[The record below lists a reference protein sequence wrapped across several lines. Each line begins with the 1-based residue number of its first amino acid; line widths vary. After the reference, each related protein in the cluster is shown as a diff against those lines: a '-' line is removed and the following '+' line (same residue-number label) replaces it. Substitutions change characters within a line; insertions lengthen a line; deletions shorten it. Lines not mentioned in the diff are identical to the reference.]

1 MNTSLVNTVYD
12 TASSC
17 SVLLCTKQQINRL
30 KTRKITWFSVIGLSS
45 LPYLTFSM
53 ISRVDRKH
61 FRSLTTMT
69 VLVFPLS
76 YYDACPRIS
85 CMQRRCIDI
94 CNTHSFSW
102 LHLVSIVVYCVY
114 RGCCHRLTKSWHRS
128 IQSKFKAQVM
138 VVGAYLFGWST
149 YAAVCISC
157 VCVTRF

>member
-69 VLVFPLS
+69 VLVFSTLLLRCLS
-76 YYDACPRIS
+76 SYFRAFLCGVDSHSGNS
-85 CMQRRCIDI
+85 CEHRRKQIECTIRAPVPVLSNIKYSGFAMVIFIDI
-94 CNTHSFSW
+94 LDT
-102 LHLVSIVVYCVY
+102 IVTN
-114 RGCCHRLTKSWHRS
+114 RPNFE
-128 IQSKFKAQVM
+128 Q
-138 VVGAYLFGWST
+138 
-149 YAAVCISC
+149 
-157 VCVTRF
+157 